1 MAGKTKP
8 WEHGKQLAGQSKSG
22 TTISYV
28 YGADGMRLKKTVGS
42 TTYTYAYN
50 GSLLTNAA
58 SSAGQNVHIRYDS
71 EGKPVH
77 MQYNTDGNEFYYM
90 LDAQGDVVGLVDGNG
105 KLVVEYSYDAWGN
118 PLSISGSMKDTLG
131 KMNPLRYRAYVYDE
145 ETGLYYISNRYYNPE
160 MGRFISADTTS
171 VLTMSPTSLNNKN
184 LFAYCDNNP
193 VSRKDSAG
201 GCWISSALLTGGLML
216 AGGVIGAAISAVTS
230 IAVQYG
236 SEGSVSWGSV
246 AVAAGSGFVSGAM
259 AASPLNRKWQAA
271 AGAIISSVS
280 YVADC
285 LVNDNEPEIGGLIVA
300 GLAGGVTGYMGGDGS
315 NIDHNMSSSVT
326 SLAKKITKQ
335 SYKKQTT
342 YRKTQRANDIKAL
355 YNVFA
360 NEGAAGSAIFSISNW
375 ISTAAGLIYDRAF
388 SKKNKK

>member
-1 MAGKTKP
+1 
-8 WEHGKQLAGQSKSG
+8 
-22 TTISYV
+22 
-28 YGADGMRLKKTVGS
+28 MRLKKTVGS

-360 NEGAAGSAIFSISNW
+360 NEGAAGSAIFSINNW